1 MLDFFLDVVDK
12 RQFVNTMKSTI
23 RNVSEIIEISESRH
37 TPDKMAYQHIISQG
51 DKLIRSRAMEQ
62 QVDAIFEIPAMILF
76 KPIYDRDELTRK
88 IYKHYKK
95 IGFTCSLDKYVLTL
109 SWGKVDEKKEKYV
122 ENSSDDED
130 SDESDDEESDSDIS
144 EPETGEKKIVLD
156 TSSSL
161 AQRVLD
167 I

>member
-109 SWGKVDEKKEKYV
+109 SWGKVDEKKEKYR
-122 ENSSDDED
+122 EDTDESDEDDSGNETED
-130 SDESDDEESDSDIS
+130 SDMSEE
-144 EPETGEKKIVLD
+144 ETGEKKIVLD

>member
-12 RQFVNTMKSTI
+12 RQSVHTMKSTI

-37 TPDKMAYQHIISQG
+37 TPDKMAYQHIIQQG

-62 QVDAIFEIPAMILF
+62 QTDAIFEVPAMILF

-88 IYKHYKK
+88 IHKHYKK
-95 IGFTCSLDKYVLTL
+95 IGFTCKLDQYVLTL
-109 SWGKVDEKKEKYV
+109 SWGKVEEKKEKYQ
-122 ENSSDDED
+122 EESGDESGGED
-130 SDESDDEESDSDIS
+130 SGEETDDSDLS
-144 EPETGEKKIVLD
+144 EEETGEKKIILD

-161 AQRVLD
+161 TQRVLD